1 MAKLSAIILSTFLL
15 TFGAS
20 ADEPKVSVA
29 SVLSAVSG
37 YQDSN
42 YYKAVLV
49 SGEEDA
55 DLYLFSRDGWDFTLE
70 AYAPGIA
77 VTGIGG
83 TDASLSTAENGAL
96 RLQSENIAI
105 GRHRWQ
111 QRLTIVH
118 RDGRFVVGGY
128 TYSFYDTL
136 AVDANGD
143 VLTGECDVNLLTGKG
158 FKDGQPIRTN
168 FRSVPVKKWRADMG
182 PPECEWD

>member
-1 MAKLSAIILSTFLL
+1 MAKLSAVILLTFLL
-15 TFGAS
+15 AIKAFAGA
-20 ADEPKVSVA
+20 PNVSVA
-29 SVLSAVSG
+29 SVLSVVSG

-49 SGEEDA
+49 KGEEDA
-55 DLYLFSRDGWDFTLE
+55 DLYLFSRDGWDLILE
-70 AYAPGIA
+70 AYAPGIV

-96 RLQSENIAI
+96 RVHSENIAI
-105 GRHRWQ
+105 GRNRWQ
-111 QRLTIVH
+111 QTLTIVH
-118 RDGRFVVGGY
+118 RDGQYVVAGY

-158 FKDGQPIRTN
+158 FKDSQPFRTN
-168 FRSVPVKKWRADMG
+168 LRSVPVTKWRADMA
-182 PPECEWD
+182 PPECEWE